1 MTRPQLIR
9 LILITVLF
17 FVSNPDASHG
27 QRDSGRNPGT
37 SDIPSDPNKPT
48 RDRVPGGPDNPS
60 PGDGMPPYIFPGS
73 SAPADNGQ
81 TPSLPDIPAEPE
93 IPGPEADLPAA
104 DPVIPEP
111 DPEIPPGPALSD
123 DPSLVGPELE
133 TDYLTAPVNK
143 DGTPRIV
150 VSGEDAYV
158 PDQVL
163 VLLRGT
169 SGKESAVDDLLAKY
183 NLNPAGISVLGS
195 INATMVLFTIPDGRP
210 VIGVSNILSSDP
222 AVLSSQP
229 NFSYSSLSG
238 ENVQYGVK
246 KIRADAVHEITTGKG
261 ITVAVIDTGIDFNH
275 PSLNDKIILK
285 SDFVNP
291 DMNGFTIDG
300 HGTSV
305 AGIIAAAGQGEETT
319 GVAPGVSIMAVKA
332 CRSDQKDSKKAV
344 CSSDKLAG
352 GLDFAISNRAQIIN
366 FSLGGPKDGIIAE
379 LIARANSSGIIVVA
393 AGGNGGPGG
402 KPVYPAALP
411 AVIAVSATDSEDGL
425 YVLSTP
431 GKYIDVAAPGV
442 DILSPAPGDS
452 WQMVSGTSMAAAHVS
467 GAIALLLQNYPE
479 LSPFQVKY
487 LLGASSVD
495 LGDPGRDDKFG
506 EGRIDVLRAIER
518 LEGDAEARA
527 N

>member
-1 MTRPQLIR
+1 MTRPQLII
-9 LILITVLF
+9 LILITVFL
-17 FVSNPDASHG
+17 FVSYPNASFG
-27 QRDSGRNPGT
+27 QHDGGRNPGAA
-37 SDIPSDPNKPT
+37 DIPSDPNKPT

-60 PGDGMPPYIFPGS
+60 AGDGMPPYIFPGP
-73 SAPADNGQ
+73 ATPADNDQ
-81 TPSLPDIPAEPE
+81 TPSLPEIPADPE
-93 IPGPEADLPAA
+93 IPGPAA
-104 DPVIPEP
+104 DPAVPEP
-111 DPEIPPGPALSD
+111 DPQFPGRPALSD
-123 DPSLVGPELE
+123 DPSLIGPELE

-143 DGTPRIV
+143 EGTPRIV
-150 VSGEDAYV
+150 VSGEDAYA

-163 VLLRGT
+163 ALLRGA
-169 SGKESAVDDLLAKY
+169 SDKEPAIDDLAEKY
-183 NLNPAGISVLGS
+183 DLDSQGSSVLGS
-195 INATMVLFTIPDGRP
+195 INATMVLFTIPDGRS
-210 VIGVSNILSSDP
+210 VISVSNILSSDP
-222 AVLSSQP
+222 EILLSQP
-229 NFSYSSLSG
+229 NFYYNSLSG

-246 KIRADAVHEITTGKG
+246 KIRADAAHEITTGKG
-261 ITVAVIDTGIDFNH
+261 IIVAVIDTGIDFNH
-275 PSLNDKIILK
+275 PGLKDKIILK

-291 DMNGFTIDG
+291 DMSGFTIDG

-305 AGIIAAAGQGEETT
+305 AGIIAAAGQGEGVI
-319 GVAPGVSIMAVKA
+319 GVAPGVSIIAVKS

-379 LIARANSSGIIVVA
+379 LIARANSSGIIIVA
-393 AGGNGGPGG
+393 AGGNGGPNG

-411 AVIAVSATDSEDGL
+411 EVIAVSATDSEDGL
-425 YVLSTP
+425 YIQSTP

-442 DILSPAPGDS
+442 DILSPAPGNS

-495 LGDPGRDDKFG
+495 LGESGRDDKFG
-506 EGRIDVLRAIER
+506 EGRIDVLQAIER

-527 N
+527 H